1 MRTYAAIAIIALA
14 AGAFEAVP
22 YAGDA
27 AHTTTPSGACRDW
40 VAARRFTQ
48 EIDAVRPLVAKL
60 KRAVAAPGLAVAVAA
75 EGNVVWSSTCGLA
88 DRERRVPVARSTR
101 FRIGSVSKPIT
112 AVAATRLVQRGRL
125 DLDAEIQTYVDF
137 PRKGWPI
144 TVRQLGGHL
153 AGIRHYRGRE
163 ALSTRRYPS
172 VKASLAIFAR
182 DPLVAAPGTRYTYS
196 SYGFNLLGAAVE
208 RAAARPFGAAVG
220 ELVLQPL
227 RMRATRLDGPRV
239 RGRARFYEVTSRRRA
254 ISAPRVDLS
263 NRYPSGGFVSTAED
277 LARLGTGITDPAFL
291 GPPEQS
297 MLFSSQRTS
306 SGEATGYGLGFE
318 VGESPF
324 GPVAGHTGN
333 VVGGTSF
340 LFIHLRTR
348 VVVALTTN
356 IGFVTASAPPPLG
369 RDVPDPPRLALPFI
383 RRVLGSASE
392 TVYAPAPEAPG
403 P

>member
-1 MRTYAAIAIIALA
+1 MKAYVAIAVIALA
-14 AGAFEAVP
+14 AGVLATVL
-22 YAGDA
+22 YARDA
-27 AHTTTPSGACRDW
+27 PQTAKSAGGCRDW

-48 EIDAVRPLVAKL
+48 EIDAVRPLISRL
-60 KRAVAAPGLAVAVAA
+60 KRALAAPGLAVAVAA

-112 AVAATRLVQRGRL
+112 AVAVTRLVQRGRL
-125 DLDAEIQTYVDF
+125 DLDSEIQTYVDF
-137 PRKGWPI
+137 PRKAWPI
-144 TVRQLGGHL
+144 TARQLGGHL

-163 ALSTRRYPS
+163 ALGTRRYPS

-182 DPLVAAPGTRYTYS
+182 DPLVAAPGTRYAYS

-208 RAAARPFGAAVG
+208 KAAGRHFGGAVD

-227 RMRATRLDGPRV
+227 GMRATRLDGPRV

-263 NRYPSGGFVSTAED
+263 NRYPSGGFLSSAED
-277 LARLGTGITDPAFL
+277 LARLGTGVTDPAFL
-291 GPPEQS
+291 DPPMRS
-297 MLFSSQRTS
+297 VLFTSQRTS
-306 SGEATGYGLGFE
+306 TGEATGYGFGFE
-318 VGESPF
+318 VGESPV

-340 LFIHLRTR
+340 LFIHPATR
-348 VVVALTTN
+348 VVFALTTN
-356 IGFVTASAPPPLG
+356 VGFVTAPAPPPLG

-383 RRVLGSASE
+383 RRVLGSAIGMAS
-392 TVYAPAPEAPG
+392 VPAPAAPAP
-403 P
+403 